1 MVSRREKKFEPDGE
15 EMREERQGEGGIY
28 CQLPG
33 RALRA
38 EEIYEIYWLYQVYSA
53 KGPRRWRATL
63 QALYRSKSTLLHLP
77 LALLCQMATFLALRS
92 IFFPPVSEKNPFLG
106 QENLPAPT
114 EPAEEVCVLSSL
126 P

>member
-15 EMREERQGEGGIY
+15 EMREERQGEGEIY

-77 LALLCQMATFLALRS
+77 LALLCQMVTFRSSVHFLPTCERKKS
-92 IFFPPVSEKNPFLG
+92 IFGAGKSPCPRR
-106 QENLPAPT
+106 T
-114 EPAEEVCVLSSL
+114 C
-126 P
+126 

>member
-15 EMREERQGEGGIY
+15 EMREERQGEGEIY

-38 EEIYEIYWLYQVYSA
+38 EEIYEIYWLYQFYSA

-77 LALLCQMATFLALRS
+77 LNFLCRMATFLALYS
-92 IFFPPVSEKNPFLG
+92 IFLPPMSEEKFIFGAGKSPR
-106 QENLPAPT
+106 PHRT
-114 EPAEEVCVLSSL
+114 C
-126 P
+126 

>member
-15 EMREERQGEGGIY
+15 EMREERQGEGEIY

-38 EEIYEIYWLYQVYSA
+38 LEIYEIYWLYQVYSA
-53 KGPRRWRATL
+53 KGTRKWRATL

-77 LALLCQMATFLALRS
+77 LSFLCQMATFLALYS
-92 IFFPPVSEKNPFLG
+92 IFLPSVNEKKIFLG

-114 EPAEEVCVLSSL
+114 EPAEEVCVPSSL